1 VYRRR
6 RSRTLR
12 TSGVAGGVAGG
23 GEKPLMAQEAP
34 HFSPLLWGLQ
44 PHFGHL

>member
-1 VYRRR
+1 VCRRR

-34 HFSPLLWGLQ
+34 HFWGNHVWLSPR
-44 PHFGHL
+44 